1 MRRHLVMLCLMILT
15 GTVRAQ
21 FNLYLE
27 QQLPLRTRQVT
38 AMQIS
43 KDGRFLACGTEE
55 GGIIIRDIGAGRTI
69 RTLDAHRSAVRSLL
83 FDKGSQRLLAAGDD
97 GRVTVWDLYSGAG
110 ELEIR
115 DFGSRIREIALSPDD
130 RMLAAAGDRKEVYVW
145 EFPAGRLKATLKGHK
160 KAVIAAAFSSDG
172 DQLFSIGE
180 DRQMIVW
187 DVNTLEPVRKNS
199 IEARTISGS
208 GIDIKSADFSADRSF
223 AGIGIEEHILAK
235 GGRGM
240 IFKYNLTFI
249 GWNTGAEIETLQ
261 GNRKNIDFFLISP
274 DRKYAVTDNSTL
286 QNNRISFWNI
296 ENGVI
301 EQNYPVSGALT
312 ALAIAENGRWL
323 AGAYHDA
330 VDNRLCHVDIW
341 QISGMQGYERFATG
355 QKLDVKE
362 NRGFGASI
370 KITTPTEPLI
380 GQGARRRLA
389 VMSFDSRGLEDDVAL
404 TTSYLLESK
413 LGNSSAVELIERNQ
427 IDKVLEELKYQQTG
441 LTTSD
446 AAAVGQQL
454 NAEYILIGS
463 INKLGNLL
471 IITVKLVNV
480 ETSQIEGTREV
491 QCANATIETISDMVA
506 ALAPTIVK

>member
-1 MRRHLVMLCLMILT
+1 MRHRVVMLSLVLCAGM
-15 GTVRAQ
+15 GQAQ

-27 QQLPLRTRQVT
+27 QQLPMRTRQVT

-55 GGIIIRDIGAGRTI
+55 GVILVRDISAGRTI
-69 RTLDAHRSAVRSLL
+69 HTLNGHRAAVRSLI
-83 FDKGSQRLLAAGDD
+83 FDSRSQRLLTAADD
-97 GRVTVWDLYSGAG
+97 GNICAWDLYSGSR

-115 DFGSRIREIALSPDD
+115 EFGARIRAICLSPDD
-130 RMLAAAGDRKEVYVW
+130 RMLAAVGDRKEVYFW
-145 EFPAGRLKATLKGHK
+145 EFPAARLKSRLKGHK
-160 KAVIAAAFSSDG
+160 KAVVAAAFSSGG

-187 DVNTLEPVRKNS
+187 DVNKLALVRRNS

-208 GIDIKSADFSADRSF
+208 GIDIKSAEFSADRSF

-261 GNRKNIDFFLISP
+261 GNRKNIEFFLISP

-301 EQNYPVSGALT
+301 EQNYPVAGKLT

-323 AGAYHDA
+323 AGAYEDQ
-330 VDNRLCHVDIW
+330 VDKRLSHVDIW

-355 QKLDVKE
+355 QNLEVNE

-370 KITTPTEPLI
+370 KITTPTAPLI
-380 GQGARRRLA
+380 LPGTRRRLA
-389 VMSFDSRGLEDDVAL
+389 VMSFDSRGLEEDVAQ

-413 LGNSSAVELIERNQ
+413 LGNSTAVELIERNQ

-446 AAAVGQQL
+446 AAAVGAQL

-471 IITVKLVNV
+471 IITAKLVNV

-491 QCANATIETISDMVA
+491 QCSNATIETISDMVA
-506 ALAPTIVK
+506 ALAPTIAK

>member
-1 MRRHLVMLCLMILT
+1 MRRHLVMLCLLFAA
-15 GTVRAQ
+15 GAVQAQ

-27 QQLPLRTRQVT
+27 QQLPLRTRAIT

-43 KDGRFLACGTEE
+43 KDGRFLACGTQE
-55 GGIIIRDIGAGRTI
+55 GTVIVRDINAGRTI
-69 RTLDAHRSAVRSLL
+69 HTLAEHRQAVRSLL
-83 FDKGSQRLLAAGDD
+83 FDSENKRLLSAADD
-97 GRVTVWDLYSGAG
+97 GRIYVWDLYSGSL

-115 DFGSRIREIALSPDD
+115 DFGSPIRTVALSPDD
-130 RMLAAAGDRKEVYVW
+130 RMLAAAGDRKEVYLW
-145 EFPAGRLKATLKGHK
+145 EFPAARLKGKLKGHK

-187 DVNTLEPVRKNS
+187 DVNKLALVRRNS

-261 GNRKNIDFFLISP
+261 GNRKDIEFFLISP

-301 EQNYPVSGALT
+301 EQNYPVSGKLT
-312 ALAIAENGRWL
+312 SMAIAENGRWL
-323 AGAYHDA
+323 AGAYGDKI
-330 VDNRLCHVDIW
+330 DKRLSHVDIW

-355 QKLDVKE
+355 QKLDVKD

-380 GQGARRRLA
+380 QHGTRRRLA
-389 VMSFDSRGLEDDVAL
+389 VMTFDSRGLEDDVAR

-413 LGNSSAVELIERNQ
+413 LGNSSSVELIERNQ
-427 IDKVLEELKYQQTG
+427 IDNVLEELKYQQTG

-471 IITVKLVNV
+471 IITAKLVNV
-480 ETSQIEGTREV
+480 ETSRIEGTREV
-491 QCANATIETISDMVA
+491 QCENATIETISDMVA
-506 ALAPTIVK
+506 ALAPTIAK